1 MCFGGGSGGEPDY
14 TAQRRLAVIS
24 EAIYNDYV
32 QRYQP
37 LERELAAEAL
47 TPYDPSQGATAAREV
62 GEASDI
68 AAGGFYR
75 GAARAGLTLSP
86 AQRAQADRTLG
97 RQRALNQV
105 TARNVTRQAFHD
117 RRLQTLGGLASSGR
131 RLQSGAVD
139 KFGQVSSLATSRNT
153 LNAQNAAAYAQQK
166 ASTIGTIIG
175 IGGALALGCWIAQAV
190 YGEDNPKWRLFRR
203 WLITAAPAWFH
214 DWYMAHGE
222 AVAERV
228 KKDPALRSRIEEF
241 MNTVIE
247 YHAIIQ

>member
-1 MCFGGGSGGEPDY
+1 MCFGGSGGEPDY

-37 LERELAAEAL
+37 LERELADEAL

-153 LNAQNAAAYAQQK
+153 VNAQNAAAYAQQRS
-166 ASTIGTIIG
+166 STIGTIIG
-175 IGGALALGCWIAQAV
+175 IGAGIALCWVARAV
-190 YGEDNPKWRLFRR
+190 YGEDDYRWLLFRR
-203 WLITAAPAWFH
+203 WLLTRAPAPLLA
-214 DWYMAHGE
+214 WYVQHGE
-222 AVAERV
+222 RYAELV
-228 KKDPALRSRIEEF
+228 QADPALRAEVKEF
-241 MNTVIE
+241 MDGVIE
-247 YHAIIQ
+247 RYAVVQ